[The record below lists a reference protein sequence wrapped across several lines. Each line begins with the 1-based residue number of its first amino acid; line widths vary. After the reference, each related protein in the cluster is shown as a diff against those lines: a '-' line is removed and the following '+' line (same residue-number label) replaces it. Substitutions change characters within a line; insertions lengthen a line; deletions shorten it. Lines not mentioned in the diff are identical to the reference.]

1 MMSVIKKMMIS
12 VLSGI
17 SKIYLKHRNRIFAI
31 PNQTECDAF
40 LDNIWKPSKVYS
52 EHTFDHDV

>member
-40 LDNIWKPSKVYS
+40 LDNIWKPSKV
-52 EHTFDHDV
+52 